1 MNIIS
6 FILFIIIN
14 HRNFIWIEIKIKD
27 LSFHLFS
34 SDHTLIQHCSCVTG
48 TLLIYFQLW
57 LSFKNMTS
65 FAQLKTLP
73 HLYVVSV
80 VFTATCV
87 LNKFFYVLFL
97 GFFFFLWN
105 AFINMLSLY
114 KSTELYKVWGL
125 YVIDK
130 PVLSFA
136 TRNTYKTLVCS
147 SVSRNVQNRTYFIL

>member
-1 MNIIS
+1 
-6 FILFIIIN
+6 
-14 HRNFIWIEIKIKD
+14 
-27 LSFHLFS
+27 
-34 SDHTLIQHCSCVTG
+34 
-48 TLLIYFQLW
+48 
-57 LSFKNMTS
+57 MTS

-97 GFFFFLWN
+97 GFFFLWN
-105 AFINMLSLY
+105 AFINMLCLY

>member
-1 MNIIS
+1 
-6 FILFIIIN
+6 
-14 HRNFIWIEIKIKD
+14 
-27 LSFHLFS
+27 
-34 SDHTLIQHCSCVTG
+34 
-48 TLLIYFQLW
+48 
-57 LSFKNMTS
+57 MTS

-80 VFTATCV
+80 VFTAKCV
-87 LNKFFYVLFL
+87 HAEQIFL
-97 GFFFFLWN
+97 CSFSRFFFFLWN

-136 TRNTYKTLVCS
+136 TRNTYKTLLCS